1 VKPIQKAYA
10 TSQSRI
16 VPATRLAAQLTQPA
30 TLHHSFCRV
39 WLLRVRWLGVSVVV
53 VWCEPIIESGLYKR
67 NRKSLKRNKCYLMVF
82 FPGGWLPLLILAPQG
97 FILTVWVQLCWL
109 TPAACF
115 SPLTS
120 PCTTVFATAATEN
133 YFSPRVRGFQ
143 SAPEIFSECKFKIAL
158 TGEFLAEPVATSSI
172 RVVSVLVVLTAT
184 HNPAGTSYQVYSLGC
199 CSRQGG
205 ILGGYH
211 RKSHRECHFSLRTRS
226 PVGSSLRDHRRRR
239 NVFLAAICFGHSLCS
254 RIRVR
259 HILLLTMPI
268 NHFLDAQLRCLM

>member
-1 VKPIQKAYA
+1 
-10 TSQSRI
+10 
-16 VPATRLAAQLTQPA
+16 
-30 TLHHSFCRV
+30 
-39 WLLRVRWLGVSVVV
+39 
-53 VWCEPIIESGLYKR
+53 
-67 NRKSLKRNKCYLMVF
+67 MVF

-133 YFSPRVRGFQ
+133 YFSPRVRGFK

-211 RKSHRECHFSLRTRS
+211 RKSIIHIIIHAAPLVAVCATTD
-226 PVGSSLRDHRRRR
+226 VDGTCSSRPSVLGT
-239 NVFLAAICFGHSLCS
+239 VSAPESA
-254 RIRVR
+254 
-259 HILLLTMPI
+259 
-268 NHFLDAQLRCLM
+268 